1 MPELI
6 HNVWEVLRVDLVELP
21 LHRWAAEQK
30 LYLAHTI
37 CPFVPGGGL
46 VKNDVLVEG
55 FRSSPLETQ
64 PLQTRKCKTMPQ
76 QNLKTKPECAT
87 MVHEKS
93 VSKISKAFPSLAV
106 SATSFFRAV
115 PCQSD
120 HWGRADSPHFP
131 LNLNILPCS
140 SAAQSIKKIASD

>member
-30 LYLAHTI
+30 LYLAHTV

-55 FRSSPLETQ
+55 LRCLGSMLAQEYV
-64 PLQTRKCKTMPQ
+64 RD
-76 QNLKTKPECAT
+76 
-87 MVHEKS
+87 
-93 VSKISKAFPSLAV
+93 PSHGDACL
-106 SATSFFRAV
+106 
-115 PCQSD
+115 
-120 HWGRADSPHFP
+120 
-131 LNLNILPCS
+131 
-140 SAAQSIKKIASD
+140 